1 MKIRIAIADDHP
13 LVINGLQHILG
24 NSPEMEVTG
33 CYNNGA
39 ELLADLLL
47 PNKQP
52 DVLLLDIQ
60 MPGQTGDEVAEIISQ
75 KYPQIKMLALTNQDN
90 VFYIKNMF
98 RKGVLG
104 YILKTT
110 REEILKDAI
119 RTVNG
124 GEKYLEQ
131 TLQEKMR
138 QDNLQAKKDLSA
150 NPILTRREQEILNN
164 IASELTSQQ
173 IADKLN
179 VSKRTVDNH
188 RQSLMMKLGAKN
200 VATLVKKAIQ
210 LGLIG

>member
-1 MKIRIAIADDHP
+1 MD
-13 LVINGLQHILG
+13 GIL
-24 NSPEMEVTG
+24 
-33 CYNNGA
+33 
-39 ELLADLLL
+39 L
-47 PNKQP
+47 
-52 DVLLLDIQ
+52 
-60 MPGQTGDEVAEIISQ
+60 
-75 KYPQIKMLALTNQDN
+75 
-90 VFYIKNMF
+90 
-98 RKGVLG
+98 
-104 YILKTT
+104 
-110 REEILKDAI
+110 
-119 RTVNG
+119 
-124 GEKYLEQ
+124 Q